1 MKHIIRN
8 MAITIVVSIHLLT
21 SSSTVVATEETYEAV
36 EKPASKVVSHISS
49 DMVDI
54 DNRSE
59 NLAER
64 KKSDPFYISN
74 HEIELMA
81 TIVMAEAE
89 AEPEEGQ
96 RLVIDVI
103 LNRVDSPNFP
113 NTVSEVIFQKNQFSP
128 IDNGRFE
135 RCYAKPELIQLV
147 IEEIY
152 DRQNEDVIF
161 FRTGRYSDY
170 GEPLF
175 QVCCHYFS
183 KESDA

>member
-1 MKHIIRN
+1 MKRIIRN
-8 MAITIVVSIHLLT
+8 TAIALVLSIFTLAN
-21 SSSTVVATEETYEAV
+21 SSAVMATEEPV
-36 EKPASKVVSHISS
+36 PAIETSESKVVSYIS
-49 DMVDI
+49 DDDVDI

-64 KKSDPFYISN
+64 KKSDPFYISD

-113 NTVSEVIFQKNQFSP
+113 DTVSEVIFQPNQFSP
-128 IDNGRFE
+128 INNGRFE

-152 DRQNEDVIF
+152 DRTNDEVIF
-161 FRTGRYSDY
+161 FRTERYSDY
-170 GEPLF
+170 GTPMF

-183 KESDA
+183 KE

>member
-1 MKHIIRN
+1 MKRIIRN
-8 MAITIVVSIHLLT
+8 TAIALVLSIFTLAN
-21 SSSTVVATEETYEAV
+21 SSAVMATEEPVPTIETS
-36 EKPASKVVSHISS
+36 ESKVVSYIS
-49 DMVDI
+49 DDDVDI

-64 KKSDPFYISN
+64 KKSDPFYISD

-89 AEPEEGQ
+89 AEPKEGQ

-113 NTVSEVIFQKNQFSP
+113 DTVSEVIFQPNQFSP
-128 IDNGRFE
+128 INNGRFE

-152 DRQNEDVIF
+152 DRTNDEVIF
-161 FRTGRYSDY
+161 FRTERYSDY
-170 GEPLF
+170 GTPMF
-175 QVCCHYFS
+175 HVCCHYFS
-183 KESDA
+183 KE